1 MFYYDKNGM
10 ITMELQD
17 NFHWSDGIVVGR
29 NTILL
34 SIMKIAT
41 AILINIPKYTD

>member
-1 MFYYDKNGM
+1 MFYYDNNDM

-17 NFHWSDGIVVGR
+17 SFHWSDGIVVGK
-29 NTILL
+29 NTILF

-41 AILINIPKYTD
+41 AILMNIPKYTD